1 MNRKTASLSFPV
13 NPLAAM
19 RELQDL
25 DQVRRH
31 DESQDPAQARY
42 NATPLPD
49 THATGSEVG
58 SVGTHADRSPPG
70 SEVAKPLPVKRH
82 RREAVPVVPAADPI
96 ASAVKELLAR
106 PYPSDVAKGAVTV
119 STVKIP
125 SEVWERLGWASKL
138 LGQTKQD
145 IISDA
150 LKDYF
155 RKLLKEL

>member
-1 MNRKTASLSFPV
+1 MTRKTASLSFPT
-13 NPLAAM
+13 NALASM

-25 DQVRRH
+25 DQVPRN
-31 DESQDPAQARY
+31 DKPEEPAQPHD
-42 NATPLPD
+42 NATPPPD
-49 THATGSEVG
+49 PRATGSEVG
-58 SVGTHADRSPPG
+58 GVDTLADRSSHG
-70 SEVAKPLPVKRH
+70 REAAKLSPAKRH
-82 RREAVPVVPAADPI
+82 RRDVVSVEPSADPI
-96 ASAVKELLAR
+96 ASAVRELLAR
-106 PYPSDVAKGAVTV
+106 PYPTDKANRAVTV

-155 RKLLKEL
+155 QKLLRQL